1 MKFEPS
7 LPAIDVQKPNAAR
20 MYDYQLGGSHNFA
33 VDRAAAERTRAA
45 MPWVVDAIRANRAF
59 LARAVRFCQRQGV
72 TQFLDLGSGIPTVGS
87 VHEVARATER
97 SARIAYVDNEPV
109 AAVCAEALLADDP
122 LATITRADLRDHDAV
137 FGAPGVE
144 RLLDFSLP
152 VALLTVMVL
161 HAVPDA
167 DDPAA
172 IVAEYRRRLA
182 PGSLHVLSHI
192 TADHDPETAANAA
205 MTFDGTGT
213 PVTVRSRAEIARML
227 DGVEL
232 VEPGLVDAT
241 MWRHDDP
248 GAAEHVGIYA
258 AVGALGSQA

>member
-1 MKFEPS
+1 VKVEPS
-7 LPAIDVQKPNAAR
+7 LPVVDVETPNAAR
-20 MYDYQLGGSHNFA
+20 MYDYHLGGSHNFA
-33 VDRAAAERTRAA
+33 VDRAAAERTKAV
-45 MPWVVDAIRANRAF
+45 MPWLVDAIRANRGF

-97 SARIAYVDNEPV
+97 SARVAYVDNEPV

-137 FGAPGVE
+137 FGAPGVA

-161 HAVPDA
+161 HAIPDS

-182 PGSLHVLSHI
+182 PGSFHVLSHI
-192 TADHDPETAANAA
+192 TSDHDPDVAARAA
-205 MTFDGTGT
+205 TTYQPTGT
-213 PVTVRSRAEIARML
+213 PVTVRSRVQVAQML
-227 DGVEL
+227 DGVTL
-232 VEPGLVDAT
+232 VDPGLVDAT
-241 MWRHDDP
+241 EWRHDDP
-248 GAAEHVGIYA
+248 GAPEHVGLYA
-258 AVGALGSQA
+258 AVGRLG

>member
-1 MKFEPS
+1 MRTVPN
-7 LPAIDVQKPNAAR
+7 LPAVDVEKPNAAR
-20 MYDYQLGGSHNFA
+20 MYDYHLGGSHNFA
-33 VDRAAAERTRAA
+33 VDRAAAERTRAV

-59 LARAVRFCQRQGV
+59 LARAVRFCQQQGI

-87 VHEVARATER
+87 VHEVARATGR
-97 SARIAYVDNEPV
+97 SARVAYVDNEPV

-137 FGAPGVE
+137 FNAPGVAS
-144 RLLDFSLP
+144 LLDFSAP

-161 HAVPDA
+161 HAIPDS

-182 PGSLHVLSHI
+182 PGSFHVLSHI
-192 TADHDPETAANAA
+192 TADHDPDAAAKAA
-205 MTFDGTGT
+205 DTFESTGT
-213 PVTVRSRAEIARML
+213 PVTVRSGEQIARML
-227 DGVEL
+227 DGVTL

-241 MWRHDDP
+241 VWRHDDP
-248 GAAEHVGIYA
+248 GAPEHVGIYA
-258 AVGALGSQA
+258 AVGRLD